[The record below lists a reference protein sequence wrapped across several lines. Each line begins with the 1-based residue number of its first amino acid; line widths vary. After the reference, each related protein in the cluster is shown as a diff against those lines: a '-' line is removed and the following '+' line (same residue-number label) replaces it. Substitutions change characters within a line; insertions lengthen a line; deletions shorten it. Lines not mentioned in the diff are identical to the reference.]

1 MSNHKFTGDRSDMAH
16 RIKQQLR
23 SGTAIQPPPVVED
36 RRWGVA
42 TDMDPIEA
50 IRRYVEADLAFERE
64 TRHMITNP
72 AVEVKP
78 KEPPRGR

>member
-36 RRWGVA
+36 RRWGEAEV
-42 TDMDPIEA
+42 MDPEEA
-50 IRRYVEADLAFERE
+50 MRRYISGDIALINSR
-64 TRHMITNP
+64 
-72 AVEVKP
+72 VKTEP